1 MNLSHQHVDAIRRIA
16 SGTAPQ
22 AGTPDSLIHRSWH
35 RCVNTHG
42 LDPEQSFGLRVE
54 SSTRL
59 RESRERIEEYLQV
72 ARGGMEQLFKRVS
85 DLGYVLLLT
94 DADGVTVDYIGNDS
108 WGKDAQR
115 AGLYL
120 GANWK
125 EEIAGT
131 NGIGTCIFE
140 QAALTCHRDDHF
152 YTGNVGLS
160 CNTAPLFHPDGKLM
174 GILDVSAL
182 AMPNARESQHLALHL
197 TTLYGQMIED
207 ANFVRHF
214 RDHWILRLATSW
226 ALVDVLGDMMLAFDS
241 DGVLAGA
248 STGARKWLRGL
259 ALQTGDEAIEGRHL
273 TDVFRCSMDD
283 IWRLA
288 RSSNVMDRALLSAF
302 DHQSYFGSVVAP
314 RMRSLSSMQGHRDV
328 TDVPALAPASPALER
343 LAGDDKQMRALQ
355 DQARRLANKRINIL
369 IQGETGTGKEVFA
382 KALHESSTR
391 GDKPFVAVNCAS
403 IPESLIES
411 ELFGYT
417 AGTFTGAR
425 SRGMKGLILQ
435 SHGGTL
441 FLDEIGDMPLH
452 LQTRLLRVL
461 SEHEVLP
468 LGADRPIRVELTVI
482 AASHRDLRQLI
493 AAGSFREDLYYRLCG
508 ATLPLPAL
516 RDRRDL
522 GYLIDLILREE
533 AEQLDT
539 RACIADEALELLER
553 YEWPGNVR
561 QLRNVLRFGLAL
573 SDGEGIYPEHLPP
586 EITAPS
592 AQPAG
597 VAPTGSMP
605 ALPAPH
611 ARSAAAQGDGRAASR
626 PPEAERLLAALH
638 KHRWNITAVAAQAG
652 QNRTTIYRQMKR
664 FGIVS
669 PTQAALPADR

>member
-1 MNLSHQHVDAIRRIA
+1 LNLSHRHVDAIRRIA
-16 SGTAPQ
+16 SGTVPET
-22 AGTPDSLIHRSWH
+22 GTPDTLIHRSWH

-42 LDPEQSFGLRVE
+42 LDPEQSLGLRVE
-54 SSTRL
+54 SPTRL

-108 WGKDAQR
+108 WGKDAER

-125 EEIAGT
+125 EDIAGT
-131 NGIGTCIFE
+131 NGIGTCIYE
-140 QAALTCHRDDHF
+140 QAPLTCHRDDHF

-174 GILDVSAL
+174 GVLDVSAL

-226 ALVDVLGDMMLAFDS
+226 ALVDVHGDMMLAFDS
-241 DGVLAGA
+241 DGMLVGA
-248 STGARKWLRGL
+248 SAGARKWLR
-259 ALQTGDEAIEGRHL
+259 ALRVQDDDDIVVGRQL

-302 DHQSYFGSVVAP
+302 DHQSYYGSVSAP
-314 RMRSLSSMQGHRDV
+314 RMRSVSSGQGRAP
-328 TDVPALAPASPALER
+328 DVPAPAIASPALER

-355 DQARRLANKRINIL
+355 DQAKRLANKRINIL
-369 IQGETGTGKEVFA
+369 IHGETGTGKEVFA

-391 GDKPFVAVNCAS
+391 RDKPFVAVNCAS

-417 AGTFTGAR
+417 AGSFTGAR
-425 SRGMKGLILQ
+425 NRGMKGLILQ

-441 FLDEIGDMPLH
+441 FLDEIGDMPLP

-468 LGADRPIRVELTVI
+468 LGADRAIRVELTVV

-493 AAGSFREDLYYRLCG
+493 AGGSFREDLYYRLCG
-508 ATLPLPAL
+508 ATLQLPSL

-533 AEQLDT
+533 AEQLDAQAT
-539 RACIADEALELLER
+539 VSDAALELLKA
-553 YEWPGNVR
+553 YHWPGNVR
-561 QLRNVLRFGLAL
+561 QLRNVLRYGLAV
-573 SDGEGIYPEHLPP
+573 SDGEGIHLHHLPP
-586 EITAPS
+586 EVREPRQPTSS
-592 AQPAG
+592 AF
-597 VAPTGSMP
+597 S
-605 ALPAPH
+605 ALPASDAQMSGPTTGPS
-611 ARSAAAQGDGRAASR
+611 ASPEAAA
-626 PPEAERLLAALH
+626 LLASLQE
-638 KHRWNITAVAAQAG
+638 HRWNITAVAAKTQHC
-652 QNRTTIYRQMKR
+652 RTTIYRQMKR

-669 PTQAALPADR
+669 PIDR